1 MSMHAT
7 QPGSSAS
14 SATAAPDRKQPLP
27 LLAIA
32 VLLMLAGLIAV
43 VAMVRSQASPSRQTM
58 QATHAEQMAS
68 GTSGASVASGTRTD
82 KVKNADNAEVR
93 QLRVLRFDD
102 APDGSVA
109 AIDVSTGE
117 LVQRFE
123 GEQGFLRGTLR
134 AMARQRRMNG
144 LGAGQPFELILLRD
158 GRLTLRDPAT
168 GMRIA
173 LESFGATNTGVFA
186 RLLR

>member
-1 MSMHAT
+1 MSMNAT
-7 QPGSSAS
+7 QP
-14 SATAAPDRKQPLP
+14 APSDAHPRQRPLP

-43 VAMVRSQASPSRQTM
+43 VAMVRSQATQSRQAM
-58 QATHAEQMAS
+58 QGAGSEQAAS
-68 GTSGASVASGTRTD
+68 AASIASASFA
-82 KVKNADNAEVR
+82 NSADSTEIR

-109 AIDVSTGE
+109 VIDVGSGE

-134 AMARQRRMNG
+134 AMARERRLHS

-158 GRLTLRDPAT
+158 GRLTLHDPAT